1 MARPPEYAR
10 GDDGLV
16 SLSAVKSMAK
26 RLSPED
32 RATLLA
38 WLALYYDDN
47 GVLFSSQITKRRE
60 RIVLGGLEYWLMRV
74 PTKK

>member
-1 MARPPEYAR
+1 MARPPEYAY

-26 RLSPED
+26 RLTPED

-38 WLALYYDDN
+38 WLALYYDDR
-47 GVLFSSQITKRRE
+47 GALFSRNVTKRRE
-60 RIVLGGLEYWLMRV
+60 RIVLNGEEFWLLRV
-74 PTKK
+74 PKR

>member
-1 MARPPEYAR
+1 MARPPEYAY

-26 RLSPED
+26 RLTSED

-38 WLALYYDDN
+38 WLALYYN
-47 GVLFSSQITKRRE
+47 HGGVLYSPKITRRRQ
-60 RIVLGGLEYWLMRV
+60 RIMLDGIEYWLLRV
-74 PTKK
+74 PKR